1 MSFVIAKEQVN
12 SAMVK
17 AEKCYKHNISKK
29 GESFMRKLT
38 VSILA
43 VAFMLGMSVQAADWN
58 LDPVHSAIE
67 FSVRH
72 LAISKIKGK
81 FKDFEAKMVFDGKAV
96 ENGSAEFTIQVASL
110 DTDNEKRD
118 THLKSSDFFAVEEN
132 PTITFKSK
140 KVSAVKDGRFQITGD
155 MTMRGVTKEV
165 TFDCELHGV
174 VTGPMGGTRA
184 GFSAETT
191 INRHDFGVSWSKT
204 LDAGGLI
211 VGNDVKLSLELEFIE
226 AKAEEAKAE
235 EG

>member
-1 MSFVIAKEQVN
+1 MSFVTAKEQVN
-12 SAMVK
+12 SALVIAKEM
-17 AEKCYKHNISKK
+17 YKHNISKK
-29 GESFMRKLT
+29 GEKFMRKLT

-43 VAFMLGMSVQAADWN
+43 VAFMLGMSAQAADWN
-58 LDPVHSAIE
+58 LDQVHSAVE

-81 FKDFEAKMVFDGKAV
+81 FNEFEAKMVFDGKSV
-96 ENGSAEFTIQVASL
+96 ENGSAEFTIQVASI
-110 DTDNEKRD
+110 DTENEKRD
-118 THLKSSDFFAVEEN
+118 NHLKSADFFGAEEN

-140 KVSAVKDGRFQITGD
+140 KISAVKDGKFQIIGD

-174 VTGPMGGTRA
+174 VQGPGGNTRA

-211 VGNDVKLSLELEFIE
+211 VGNDVKLTLELEFIE
-226 AKAEEAKAE
+226 AKAEKAE
-235 EG
+235 TEES

>member
-1 MSFVIAKEQVN
+1 MAKEHVNSALVIAKEI
-12 SAMVK
+12 
-17 AEKCYKHNISKK
+17 YKHNISKK
-29 GESFMRKLT
+29 GGHLMRKLT
-38 VSILA
+38 VSFLA
-43 VAFMLGMSVQAADWN
+43 VAFMFGMSAQAADWSI
-58 LDPVHSAIE
+58 DPVHSAVE

-81 FKDFEAKMVFDGKAV
+81 FNKFDAKMVFDGKAV
-96 ENGSAEFTIQVASL
+96 ENGSAEFTIQVASI

-118 THLKSSDFFAVEEN
+118 THLKSSDFFAAEEN

-140 KVSAVKDGRFQITGD
+140 KVTVVKDGKFQITGD

-174 VTGPMGGTRA
+174 VKGPMGGTRA

-191 INRHDFGVSWSKT
+191 INRHDFGVSWNKT

-211 VGNDVKLSLELEFIE
+211 VGNDVKLTLELEFIE
-226 AKAEEAKAE
+226 ANAEKAKDDK
-235 EG
+235 G

>member
-1 MSFVIAKEQVN
+1 
-12 SAMVK
+12 
-17 AEKCYKHNISKK
+17 
-29 GESFMRKLT
+29 
-38 VSILA
+38 
-43 VAFMLGMSVQAADWN
+43 MSVQAADWN

-81 FKDFEAKMVFDGKAV
+81 FKEFEAKMVFDGKAV
-96 ENGSAEFTIQVASL
+96 ENGSAEFTIQVASI
-110 DTDNEKRD
+110 DTENEKRD
-118 THLKSSDFFAVEEN
+118 NHLKSSDFFAAEEN

-140 KVSAVKDGRFQITGD
+140 KISAVKDGKFQITGD

-174 VTGPMGGTRA
+174 VQGPGGNTRA

-191 INRHDFGVSWSKT
+191 INRQDFGVSWSKT

-211 VGNDVKLSLELEFIE
+211 VGNDVKLTLELEFIE
-226 AKAEEAKAE
+226 AKAEKAE
-235 EG
+235 TEES

>member
-1 MSFVIAKEQVN
+1 MSFVRTKEYVY
-12 SAMVK
+12 SALVR
-17 AEKCYKHNISKK
+17 AEKIYKHNVSKE
-29 GESFMRKLT
+29 GGRIMRKLT
-38 VSILA
+38 AAILA
-43 VAFMLGMSVQAADWN
+43 MAFLLGMSVQAAEWG
-58 LDPVHSAIE
+58 LDPVHSAVE

-81 FKDFEAKMVFDGKAV
+81 FKDFDAKMVFDGKAV
-96 ENGSAEFTIQVASL
+96 ENGSAEFTIQVASI

-118 THLKSSDFFAVEEN
+118 NHLKSSDFFAAEEN

-140 KVSAVKDGRFQITGD
+140 KVTAVKDGKFQITGD

-174 VTGPMGGTRA
+174 VKGPMGGTRA

-204 LDAGGLI
+204 LDAGGL
-211 VGNDVKLSLELEFIE
+211 VVSNDVKLTLELEFIE
-226 AKAEEAKAE
+226 AKADK
-235 EG
+235 G

>member
-1 MSFVIAKEQVN
+1 MSFVTAKEQVN
-12 SAMVK
+12 SALVIAKEM
-17 AEKCYKHNISKK
+17 YKHNISKK
-29 GESFMRKLT
+29 GEKFMRKLT

-81 FKDFEAKMVFDGKAV
+81 FKEFEAKMVFDGKAV
-96 ENGSAEFTIQVASL
+96 ENGSAEFTIQVASI
-110 DTDNEKRD
+110 DTENEKRD
-118 THLKSSDFFAVEEN
+118 NHLKSSDFFAAEEN

-140 KVSAVKDGRFQITGD
+140 KISAVKDGKFQITGD

-174 VTGPMGGTRA
+174 VQGPGGNTRA

-211 VGNDVKLSLELEFIE
+211 VGNDVKLTLELEFIE
-226 AKAEEAKAE
+226 AKAEKAKTE

>member
-1 MSFVIAKEQVN
+1 
-12 SAMVK
+12 
-17 AEKCYKHNISKK
+17 
-29 GESFMRKLT
+29 MRKLT

-43 VAFMLGMSVQAADWN
+43 VAFMFGMSVQAAEWN

-81 FKDFEAKMVFDGKAV
+81 FKEFEAKMVFDGKAV
-96 ENGSAEFTIQVASL
+96 ENGSAEFTIQVASI
-110 DTDNEKRD
+110 DTENEKRD
-118 THLKSSDFFAVEEN
+118 NHLKSADFFGAEEN

-140 KVSAVKDGRFQITGD
+140 KISAVKDGKFQITGD

-174 VTGPMGGTRA
+174 VQGPGGNTRA

-211 VGNDVKLSLELEFIE
+211 VGNDVNLTLEREFIE
-226 AKAEEAKAE
+226 AKAEKAKTE